1 MKITVLYPNKEGTRF
16 DVPYYRD
23 RHMKLV
29 RERLTPLGLRG
40 TAIDKGLAG
49 GAPGQPPPYHC
60 AGHLLFDSL
69 EAIRAFAGEDYEAAV
84 VPPRARAVLARLDAR
99 SLHYEVRADLKA

>member
-1 MKITVLYPNKEGTRF
+1 MVKITVLYPNKEGTRF

-60 AGHLLFDSL
+60 AGHLLFDSV
-69 EAIRAFAGEDYEAAV
+69 EAFQKAFGKHAKEIMADIPNYTNAEPIIQISEV
-84 VPPRARAVLARLDAR
+84 V
-99 SLHYEVRADLKA
+99 E